1 MEDGAPL
8 IHPSRAR
15 MLGAVAPVFTAF
27 SKAANS
33 LFYLHLGVQQRS
45 CCVWFDW
52 LLGGWNRGSSKLYY
66 LDSTYQIL
74 VREAP
79 HRVWRTLLS
88 LL

>member
-1 MEDGAPL
+1 MQREEFSLGDGAPL
-8 IHPSRAR
+8 IHP
-15 MLGAVAPVFTAF
+15 GKAVAPVFTAF

-52 LLGGWNRGSSKLYY
+52 LLWGWNRGSSELYY

-74 VREAP
+74 VRKAP
-79 HRVWRTLLS
+79 HRV
-88 LL
+88 